1 MFINELDDIFNEYN
15 KTYSTIKMKPLDVM
29 SSTYIDSGVE
39 TNNKDPNFKV
49 DKYVRRSKDKII
61 FAKGYNEN

>member
-15 KTYSTIKMKPLDVM
+15 KTYSTIKMKPLDVI

-49 DKYVRRSKDKII
+49 DKHVRRSKDKII

>member
-39 TNNKDPNFKV
+39 TNNNKDPNFKV
-49 DKYVRRSKDKII
+49 DKHVRRSKGKII
-61 FAKGYNEN
+61 FAKG